1 MPGPFPGMDPYLED
15 RRAWTD
21 VHHSLIYALR
31 AALKPLLPP
40 EFLARIEERLYIVE
54 PPRDVR
60 ADLAVTQQRASAV
73 NSRGK
78 AAAALLDKSAP
89 ASDAPVV
96 VRTAARE
103 EVREGYV
110 EIVSRNDAERVVAT
124 IEVLSPKNKAAG
136 KGRAEY
142 RRKQQATLFSDVHL
156 LEIDLLRS
164 GHHTVAA
171 PEREL
176 RAQVPRWDYLVSL
189 HRGGA
194 AGEFETWPR
203 TVRDRLPLVTVPLTE
218 GTADAML
225 NLQEIFDRV
234 YDESFFDRAVDYRLA
249 SDPPLAPEDAP
260 WADTL
265 LREKGVR

>member
-15 RRAWTD
+15 RRYWTE

-31 AALKPLLPP
+31 TALKPVLPS

-60 ADLAVTQQRASAV
+60 ADIAVTQRAPAAGSG
-73 NSRGK
+73 RK
-78 AAAALLDKSAP
+78 ATAALLDKNVP

-96 VRTAARE
+96 VRAPRE
-103 EVREGYV
+103 EVREGYI
-110 EIVSRNDAERVVAT
+110 EILSRNDAERVVAT
-124 IEVLSPKNKAAG
+124 IEVLSPKNKAVG

-142 RRKQQATLFSDVHL
+142 RRKQQATLLSDVHL

-176 RAQVPRWDYLVSL
+176 RAQVSWWDYLVSL

-203 TVRDRLPLVTVPLTE
+203 TVRDRLPLVSVPLTE
-218 GTADAML
+218 GVADTAL
-225 NLQEIFDRV
+225 NLQEVFDRV
-234 YDESFFDRAVDYRLA
+234 YNESFFDRAVDYRA
-249 SDPPLAPEDAP
+249 APEPPLPPEDAA
-260 WADTL
+260 WADDL
-265 LREKGVR
+265 LKEKGLRP